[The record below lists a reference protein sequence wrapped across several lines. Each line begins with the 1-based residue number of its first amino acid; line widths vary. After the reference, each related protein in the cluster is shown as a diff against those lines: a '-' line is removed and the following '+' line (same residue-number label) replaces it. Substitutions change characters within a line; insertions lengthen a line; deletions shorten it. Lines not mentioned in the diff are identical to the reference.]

1 MTFDKRNR
9 ARRKVTPLVR
19 RVTVTIDLPEDVF
32 QEARHQL
39 DMKRMLVPTGCATVT
54 AVDRIAAT
62 VMHAASKVTPN
73 AEGQPR
79 REAT

>member
-1 MTFDKRNR
+1 MKSDKRKR
-9 ARRKVTPLVR
+9 ARSKVTPLVR

-39 DMKRMLVPTGCATVT
+39 DMKLMLVSTGCATVT

-62 VMHAASKVTPN
+62 VMHAASKVAPN
-73 AEGQPR
+73 TKEQAHGTR
-79 REAT
+79 

>member
-1 MTFDKRNR
+1 MKSDKRKR

-39 DMKRMLVPTGCATVT
+39 NMKRLLLPAGCATVT

-62 VMHAASKVTPN
+62 VVHAASKVTPN
-73 AEGQPR
+73 SDSPSR
-79 REAT
+79 